1 VLEVLR
7 FFGRVEE
14 VQLVET
20 MEFATSWQ
28 GLETSAGMFASFRGV
43 QVDCVEVGIE
53 EARGWWN
60 GDECG
65 VVCRRYCKAVGEW
78 VRDGGDEMGYFSE
91 LYGRAQRMLES
102 VGAVEKQEGQ
112 WMVPRVRSV
121 HVMSE
126 CGRRRLER
134 YREKFWEVRGER
146 EMRDVEKDR
155 PLSPFSVVFADD
167 IEVFEDPWDGL

>member
-1 VLEVLR
+1 VLEILR

-20 MEFATSWQ
+20 MEFDTSWQ
-28 GLETSAGMFASFRGV
+28 GLETSAGIFASFRGV

-53 EARGWWN
+53 EVRSAWN
-60 GDECG
+60 GDGCG
-65 VVCRRYCKAVGEW
+65 VVCRQYCKALGEW
-78 VRDGGDEMGYFSE
+78 VRDGGDEMGYFRE
-91 LYGRAQRMLES
+91 LYGRAEKMLES
-102 VGAVEKQEGQ
+102 VREGEKQEDQ

-134 YREKFWEVRGER
+134 YREKFWEVER
-146 EMRDVEKDR
+146 LERNGL
-155 PLSPFSVVFADD
+155 LSPFSVVFADD